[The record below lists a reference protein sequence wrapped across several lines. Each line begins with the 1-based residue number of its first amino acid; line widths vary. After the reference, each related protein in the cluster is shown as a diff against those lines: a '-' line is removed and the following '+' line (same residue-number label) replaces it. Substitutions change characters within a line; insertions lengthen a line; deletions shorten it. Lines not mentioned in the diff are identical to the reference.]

1 MTGIFGLVGKL
12 VKKKFSK
19 EPEPDVGQQYIA
31 LKFEIEEMAIA
42 EGYRFKQLY
51 LMGEADSYRLL
62 GRERHDRLCQLREQM
77 SQLYLQLEPHERA
90 HHALDRGDEDL
101 F

>member
-12 VKKKFSK
+12 VKKRFGK
-19 EPEPDVGQQYIA
+19 EPKLDAGQQYAA
-31 LKFEIEEMAIA
+31 LKLEIEEMAMA

-62 GRERHDRLCQLREQM
+62 GRERHDRLCQLREEM
-77 SQLYLQLEPHERA
+77 SQLYLQLESHERA
-90 HHALDRGDEDL
+90 HHALDRSNEDL